1 MDRQTDSGKVNI
13 QNLCPPCC
21 HHPDQGVII
30 GLLPQ
35 PAPWGF
41 SIDSCPAHF
50 CPTHFPLYVQKDIS
64 NAYLINSLS
73 CFKFSNGLPMPRR
86 GESLFH
92 KVPLGPSLLCS
103 LVLFWAIQDIVFLQ
117 FPCCSFFLG
126 SARMP
131 VPSAS
136 LCSSCRSQVKQFL
149 LEACLTHSPQS
160 RLFLSTE
167 YSHGLF
173 AHLLFKMHHTGDY
186 SFHICLS
193 SVS

>member
-50 CPTHFPLYVQKDIS
+50 CPTHFPLYIQKDIS

-86 GESLFH
+86 GESMFH
-92 KVPLGPSLLCS
+92 KVPLDPS
-103 LVLFWAIQDIVFLQ
+103 
-117 FPCCSFFLG
+117 
-126 SARMP
+126 
-131 VPSAS
+131 
-136 LCSSCRSQVKQFL
+136 
-149 LEACLTHSPQS
+149 
-160 RLFLSTE
+160 
-167 YSHGLF
+167 
-173 AHLLFKMHHTGDY
+173 
-186 SFHICLS
+186 LS
-193 SVS
+193 SVLWSCFGPSRTLSSFSFPAALSSLGVPECLFPLPPSAHPAGLRLNSSSWKPA